1 LSDTSIREGD
11 ISPDF
16 SFNDDQGKKLK
27 LSDLRGKKVV
37 VYFYPKDFTPGCST
51 EAAEFAGDYEL
62 FRAKNIDIIGI
73 SPNDAESH
81 SRFKEKM
88 KISYYLVPDADLT
101 ISKRY
106 GVYGSKKFTGKGY
119 MGVIRTTFL
128 VDEKGI
134 VYKVIKKVKP
144 LGHSQEV
151 LLEFE
156 KRSLDSIKKS

>member
-11 ISPDF
+11 YSPDF
-16 SFNDDQGKKLK
+16 SFNDNYGKTIN

-51 EAAEFAGDYEL
+51 EAAEFAGDYKS
-62 FRAKNIDIIGI
+62 FKAKNIDIIGI
-73 SPNDAESH
+73 SPDDAESH
-81 SRFKEKM
+81 LRFKEKM
-88 KISYYLVPDADLT
+88 KISYYLVPDADYT

-106 GVYGSKKFTGKGY
+106 GVYGPKNFMGKES

-134 VYKVIKKVKP
+134 VFKVFKKVKP

-151 LLEFE
+151 LREFE
-156 KRSLDSIKKS
+156 KSSLDTIKKS

>member
-16 SFNDDQGKKLK
+16 SFDDDHGKKLK

-51 EAAEFAGDYEL
+51 EAEEFASDYKS
-62 FRAKNIDIIGI
+62 FKAKNIDIIGI
-73 SPNDAESH
+73 SPDDAESH
-81 SRFKEKM
+81 LRFKDKM
-88 KISYYLVPDADLT
+88 KILYYLVPDADLT

-106 GVYGSKKFTGKGY
+106 GVYGPKTFMGKEY
-119 MGVIRTTFL
+119 MGVIRSTFL
-128 VDEKGI
+128 VNEKGI
-134 VYKVIKKVKP
+134 VFKVFKKVKP

-151 LLEFE
+151 LNEFE
-156 KRSLDSIKKS
+156 NSSLDSVEKK